1 MTGWLVWRAG
11 VVSVQLTVPHGFHV
25 AEAPTRLDLGGVQAA
40 VVGDP
45 RRLRLPSAEGDVDAR
60 LAFAVCRDDNTACV
74 NTVLVGHG
82 RLGSKSRVSLAP
94 PVDAPVTAS
103 TGHVARVYDF
113 WAVWCP
119 PCNQMA
125 AEVLE
130 GPLPYPVE
138 RVDADAPS
146 SWELKS
152 RYHIGGYPT
161 VLAVDAQGEEVGRL
175 VGYPGKAQTLDWFA
189 GLAKEAP
196 LHQLR
201 GATLSPQDEGRAARR
216 FAEIGDESEARAH
229 LARATDG
236 VDTRIARLALDP
248 TKEDAAWLAANAPG
262 GDWIYGAL
270 DVDPG
275 LLPTLAPK
283 IAAMPASGAADV
295 FFVMAGKEP
304 DRATAYNTAAL
315 ALLGAARTGDPE
327 HDRALVSA
335 ETDALAAL
343 GRLPDALD
351 LLDRYVAR
359 YPTEFTWDFV
369 AANRL
374 NDAGRFAEAETRA
387 TRAMGLASGDQRLR
401 VAMTLAKAMA
411 GQGRKADAI
420 GVLDAVIAATP
431 APDAALDVR
440 SHRYRKQIAELRAKL
455 AP

>member
-1 MTGWLVWRAG
+1 MTGLLLWRAG
-11 VVSVQLTVPHGFHV
+11 VVSVQLVVPAGFHV
-25 AEAPTRLDLGGVQAA
+25 AEAPSRLDIGGVQAS

-45 RRLRLPSAEGDVDAR
+45 RRLRLPSAEGEVDAR

-82 RLGSKSRVSLAP
+82 RLDRKSRVSLAP
-94 PVDAPVTAS
+94 PVEAAVATS
-103 TGHVARVYDF
+103 TGTVAHVYDF

-130 GPLPYPVE
+130 GPLPYAVE
-138 RVDADAPS
+138 RIDVDAAS

-152 RYHIGGYPT
+152 KHHIGGYPT
-161 VLAVDAQGEEVGRL
+161 VLAVDAQGAEVGRL

-189 GLAKEAP
+189 SLAKETP
-196 LHQLR
+196 LNKLR
-201 GATLSPQDEGRAARR
+201 GATVLPEDEGRAARR
-216 FAEIGDESEARAH
+216 FAEVGDKEEARAH
-229 LARATDG
+229 LARAVDG
-236 VDTRIARLALDP
+236 VDTRIARLTLDP
-248 TKEDAAWLAANAPG
+248 TKADAAWLAANAPG
-262 GDWIYGAL
+262 GDWIYPAL
-270 DVDPG
+270 DVDPT
-275 LLPTLAPK
+275 LLPVLAPK
-283 IAAMPASGAADV
+283 IAALPASGAADV

-304 DRATAYNTAAL
+304 ERATAYNAAAL
-315 ALLGAARTGDPE
+315 ALLGAARTGEPD
-327 HDRALVSA
+327 HDRSLVSA

-343 GRLPDALD
+343 GRLQDALD
-351 LLDRYVAR
+351 LLDRYVKL

-387 TRAMGLASGDQRLR
+387 TRAMGLAIGDQRLR

-411 GQGRKADAI
+411 GEGRKADAV
-420 GVLDAVIAATP
+420 GVLDAVLASTP
-431 APDAALDVR
+431 APDAALEVR